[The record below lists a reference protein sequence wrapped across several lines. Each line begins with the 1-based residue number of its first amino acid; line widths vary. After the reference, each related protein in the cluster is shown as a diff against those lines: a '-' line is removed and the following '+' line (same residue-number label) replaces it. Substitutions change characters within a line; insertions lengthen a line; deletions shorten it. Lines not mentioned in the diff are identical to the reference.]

1 MRVFECGKYLSS
13 VPARENMMKA
23 PTTLFAIKALVLAV
37 PFVLAQDLLRD
48 LAHDLARTRE
58 LARDLS
64 LARELTRELTHVY
77 DLAYTSGR
85 KDNHMEPE

>member
-1 MRVFECGKYLSS
+1 MNASKIFFV
-13 VPARENMMKA
+13 M
-23 PTTLFAIKALVLAV
+23 KALVLAV

-58 LARDLS
+58 L
-64 LARELTRELTHVY
+64 THVY

-85 KDNHMEPE
+85 KNDPAEPE